1 MQNLRHWKE
10 IKIHFFLIHVLVC
23 LTVYE
28 VNISLFNKFNRT
40 FLCFPPPTHPT
51 PNSLPGFQVIGDGQI
66 FVIRVKIVL
75 KEMGGEKSR
84 HMRTWKLLTLR
95 LSLYS
100 FFFSFK
106 SFLCTSLKSRY
117 HKSSYFE
124 SFKIRN
130 SVDDQLFR
138 DYLGYYLD
146 DF

>member
-10 IKIHFFLIHVLVC
+10 IKIHFLIHVLVC
-23 LTVYE
+23 LTIYE

-40 FLCFPPPTHPT
+40 FLCFPPPTRATPT
-51 PNSLPGFQVIGDGQI
+51 SLPGFQVIGDGQI
-66 FVIRVKIVL
+66 FVIRVKILL

-100 FFFSFK
+100 FFFHLNLFYVRRWNTNRLISK
-106 SFLCTSLKSRY
+106 VLKYVTVSMIN
-117 HKSSYFE
+117 YF
-124 SFKIRN
+124 
-130 SVDDQLFR
+130 VTT
-138 DYLGYYLD
+138 YLVGYYLD

>member
-84 HMRTWKLLTLR
+84 QMRTWKLLTLR

-100 FFFSFK
+100 FFFFHLNLFYVRRWKVVTTNRLISK
-106 SFLCTSLKSRY
+106 VLKYVTVSMIN
-117 HKSSYFE
+117 YF
-124 SFKIRN
+124 
-130 SVDDQLFR
+130 VTT
-138 DYLGYYLD
+138 
-146 DF
+146 

>member
-1 MQNLRHWKE
+1 MN
-10 IKIHFFLIHVLVC
+10 
-23 LTVYE
+23 
-28 VNISLFNKFNRT
+28 NKFNRT
-40 FLCFPPPTHPT
+40 FLCFPPPTRAT
-51 PNSLPGFQVIGDGQI
+51 ATSLPGFQVIGDGKI

-75 KEMGGEKSR
+75 NLMVGEKSR
-84 HMRTWKLLTLR
+84 HMRTWKFFILR

>member
-40 FLCFPPPTHPT
+40 FLCFPPSTHPT

-84 HMRTWKLLTLR
+84 HMRTWKLLTIR

-100 FFFSFK
+100 FFFFHLNLFYVRRWKVVTTNRLISK
-106 SFLCTSLKSRY
+106 VLKYVTVSMIN
-117 HKSSYFE
+117 YF
-124 SFKIRN
+124 
-130 SVDDQLFR
+130 VTT
-138 DYLGYYLD
+138 
-146 DF
+146 

>member
-1 MQNLRHWKE
+1 MLPSPNPSHTQLPARVSSYWRRADIRNSRQNRSKRNGWRKKPSHAYME
-10 IKIHFFLIHVLVC
+10 VAHSHVKP
-23 LTVYE
+23 
-28 VNISLFNKFNRT
+28 LF
-40 FLCFPPPTHPT
+40 
-51 PNSLPGFQVIGDGQI
+51 I
-66 FVIRVKIVL
+66 
-75 KEMGGEKSR
+75 
-84 HMRTWKLLTLR
+84 
-95 LSLYS
+95 
-100 FFFSFK
+100 FFFPFK

>member
-75 KEMGGEKSR
+75 KEMGGEKSPS
-84 HMRTWKLLTLR
+84 HAYMEVAHYQVKPLFI
-95 LSLYS
+95 
-100 FFFSFK
+100 FFFHLNLFYVRRWKVVTTNHLISK
-106 SFLCTSLKSRY
+106 VLKYVTVSMIN
-117 HKSSYFE
+117 YF
-124 SFKIRN
+124 
-130 SVDDQLFR
+130 VTT
-138 DYLGYYLD
+138 
-146 DF
+146 

>member
-84 HMRTWKLLTLR
+84 HMRTWKLLTIR

-100 FFFSFK
+100 FFFFHLNLFYVRRWKVVTTNRLISK
-106 SFLCTSLKSRY
+106 VLKYVTVSMIN
-117 HKSSYFE
+117 YF
-124 SFKIRN
+124 
-130 SVDDQLFR
+130 VTT
-138 DYLGYYLD
+138 
-146 DF
+146 

>member
-10 IKIHFFLIHVLVC
+10 IKIHFLIHVLVC
-23 LTVYE
+23 LTIHE

-40 FLCFPPPTHPT
+40 FLCFPPPTRATPT
-51 PNSLPGFQVIGDGQI
+51 SLPGFQVIGEGQI
-66 FVIRVKIVL
+66 FVIRVKIVQ
-75 KEMGGEKSR
+75 KQMDGEKSR
-84 HMRTWKLLTLR
+84 HMHTWKLLTLR

-100 FFFSFK
+100 FFFPFK

-138 DYLGYYLD
+138 DYLVGYYLD